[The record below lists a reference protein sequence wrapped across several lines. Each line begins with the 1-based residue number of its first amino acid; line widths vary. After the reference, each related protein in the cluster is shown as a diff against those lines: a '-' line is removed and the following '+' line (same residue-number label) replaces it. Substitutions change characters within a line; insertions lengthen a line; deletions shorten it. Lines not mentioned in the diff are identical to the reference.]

1 MNQSNNQLMDDQ
13 MIHCENTEQ
22 ICGLIRLAAASSGV
36 RYGMNLH
43 DVVPGDDVEI
53 EETYEI
59 WSFGFHWSFGFQDTM
74 GETLQIQAVTCLCCG
89 NFMLC
94 STGTNIPYNAYC
106 QCRNKY
112 EIEESAIENKI
123 KEGRRELMNDYD
135 AFNEFVGL
143 VLPVGAPDR
152 LCEDVIGEI
161 SRFLV

>member
-1 MNQSNNQLMDDQ
+1 MNQSINQLWVDQ
-13 MIHCENTEQ
+13 MIHCVNTEQ

-36 RYGMNLH
+36 IYLH
-43 DVVPGDDVEI
+43 DIVPGDDVEI

-59 WSFGFHWSFGFQDTM
+59 WSFGFQESM

-89 NFMLC
+89 NYMLL
-94 STGTNIPYNAYC
+94 STGNNIPYNAYC

-112 EIEESAIENKI
+112 EIEESAIENKR

>member
-1 MNQSNNQLMDDQ
+1 MNQSINQLMDSL
-13 MIHCENTEQ
+13 MIHCENMEQ
-22 ICGLIRLAAASSGV
+22 ICGLIRLAAATSGV

-43 DVVPGDDVEI
+43 DVVPGE
-53 EETYEI
+53 EETYEY
-59 WSFGFHWSFGFQDTM
+59 WRFLFPDSM
-74 GETLQIQAVTCLCCG
+74 GETLHLQSVTCLCCG
-89 NFMLC
+89 NYMLC
-94 STGTNIPYNAYC
+94 STGNNIPYNAYC

-112 EIEESAIENKI
+112 EIEESAIENKR